1 MTKRAAPLQPNFV
14 KVAFNLNGCPSI
26 TQKLTYNIF
35 EKRLQENSFHLNKV
49 REVYSWA
56 AYGIMIHLKAPAN
69 VQANIQRN
77 VPAQVPAQAHI
88 KRNIQNVPAQA
99 QVNTNIQANVQAQA
113 RAQVQV
119 EDLVRDLAAEAAAAA
134 AVAAVIDHTEGIER
148 S

>member
-14 KVAFNLNGCPSI
+14 KVALNLNGCPSI

-77 VPAQVPAQAHI
+77 VPAQVQAQVQAPAQA
-88 KRNIQNVPAQA
+88 R
-99 QVNTNIQANVQAQA
+99 VNTNIQANVQAQA

-119 EDLVRDLAAEAAAAA
+119 QVEDLVRDLAAEAAAAA
-134 AVAAVIDHTEGIER
+134 VAAVAVIDHTEGIER